1 MKKLFRVI
9 FYIPKLL
16 LQFIWN
22 LIWAIFKLALVL
34 ALIGYGLV
42 YYANNSSSTLATNIN
57 QAFHQVELGFSGTS
71 TSDVEKVVSNLSTT
85 DTIPESNGARWAQNT
100 ASIYIQSTDET
111 LVAAYKEAITNWN
124 NTGAFIFTLTDDAST
139 ADIVATDYSDAN
151 SQAAGL
157 ADSQTNVLTN
167 RITHVD
173 VKLNRYFLLNSD
185 FGYTHKRIVNT
196 AEHELGHAIG
206 LSHNNNQSVMQP
218 SGSFFT
224 IQPADVQAV
233 KNIYTKKPTKPS
245 QDNQQNS

>member
-157 ADSQTNVLTN
+157 ADTQTNVLTN

-173 VKLNRYFLLNSD
+173 VLLNSD
-185 FGYTHKRIVNT
+185 FGYTYKRIVNT

-206 LSHNNNQSVMQP
+206 LDHDDSKTSVMQ
-218 SGSFFT
+218 SAGSYYG
-224 IQPADVQAV
+224 IQQVDIDTVHALYA
-233 KNIYTKKPTKPS
+233 N
-245 QDNQQNS
+245 

>member
-1 MKKLFRVI
+1 M
-9 FYIPKLL
+9 
-16 LQFIWN
+16 
-22 LIWAIFKLALVL
+22 
-34 ALIGYGLV
+34 
-42 YYANNSSSTLATNIN
+42 
-57 QAFHQVELGFSGTS
+57 
-71 TSDVEKVVSNLSTT
+71 
-85 DTIPESNGARWAQNT
+85 
-100 ASIYIQSTDET
+100 
-111 LVAAYKEAITNWN
+111 VAAYKEAITDWN

-206 LSHNNNQSVMQP
+206 LDHDDSKTSVMQ
-218 SGSFFT
+218 SAGSYYG
-224 IQPADVQAV
+224 IQQVDIDTVHALYA
-233 KNIYTKKPTKPS
+233 N
-245 QDNQQNS
+245 

>member
-57 QAFHQVELGFSGTS
+57 QAFHTVELGFSGTS
-71 TSDVEKVVSNLSTT
+71 TSNLSTT
-85 DTIPESNGARWAQNT
+85 DTTPESNGARWAQNT

-157 ADSQTNVLTN
+157 ADTQTNVLTN

-206 LSHNNNQSVMQP
+206 LDHDDSKTSVMQ
-218 SGSFFT
+218 SAGSYYG
-224 IQPADVQAV
+224 IQQVDIDTVHALYA
-233 KNIYTKKPTKPS
+233 N
-245 QDNQQNS
+245 

>member
-34 ALIGYGLV
+34 ALIAYGLV

-71 TSDVEKVVSNLSTT
+71 TNDVEKVVSNLST
-85 DTIPESNGARWAQNT
+85 QNT

-111 LVAAYKEAITNWN
+111 LVAAYKEAITSWN

-157 ADSQTNVLTN
+157 ADTQTNVLTN

-206 LSHNNNQSVMQP
+206 LDHDDSKTSVMQ
-218 SGSFFT
+218 SAGSYYG
-224 IQPADVQAV
+224 IQQVDIDTVHALYA
-233 KNIYTKKPTKPS
+233 N
-245 QDNQQNS
+245 

>member
-167 RITHVD
+167 RITHV
-173 VKLNRYFLLNSD
+173 FLLNSD

-206 LSHNNNQSVMQP
+206 LDHDDSKTSVMQ
-218 SGSFFT
+218 SAGSYYG
-224 IQPADVQAV
+224 IQQVDCHALFETPC
-233 KNIYTKKPTKPS
+233 
-245 QDNQQNS
+245 